1 MSREKQSVKKTFG
14 TLGGGGGEG
23 YKRARKRRQRDGA
36 IPLGIIGIYRSSNF
50 RRNSKTNTRKNTG

>member
-14 TLGGGGGEG
+14 TLGGG
-23 YKRARKRRQRDGA
+23 YKRARKRRQSDGA